1 MTEPANVSQQ
11 TPLAQALQ
19 LTRDM
24 LIACHAQDWERL
36 TALEAEREPLVLR
49 QHPRDAA
56 THAQLDE
63 LLACDRELQEL
74 VRRARDTVAGQWQK
88 ETDRSRA
95 ILAYAQK

>member
-11 TPLAQALQ
+11 TSLAQALQ

-49 QHPRDAA
+49 TVDDLSQAETAA
-56 THAQLDE
+56 VLGITEKAVE
-63 LLACDRELQEL
+63 TR
-74 VRRARDTVAGQWQK
+74 VRRARAK
-88 ETDRSRA
+88 LSER
-95 ILAYAQK
+95 LAQE